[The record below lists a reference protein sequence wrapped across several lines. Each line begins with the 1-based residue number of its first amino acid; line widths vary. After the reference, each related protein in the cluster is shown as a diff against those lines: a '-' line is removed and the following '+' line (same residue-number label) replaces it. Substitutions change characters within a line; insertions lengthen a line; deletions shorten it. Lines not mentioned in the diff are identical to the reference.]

1 MNESGDSTATSD
13 IEAEAE
19 PETPDRLTLAIVR
32 EGGDW
37 LGMEALETA
46 IQDCASALSAHPA
59 CSRARG
65 AEAGVALAS
74 DAFIR
79 RLNASYR
86 GKDAPT
92 NVLSFPFQAPPT
104 AGEGR
109 YLGDLVL
116 ACETIR
122 REAQERRIPRL
133 HHVQHLVVHG
143 LLHLLGHDH
152 ERDAEAEAMEGLEAE
167 ILGGLGI
174 DPFADRRM
182 NETSPTALPAM
193 IVE

>member
-1 MNESGDSTATSD
+1 MNESGDTSATSD

-19 PETPDRLTLAIVR
+19 PEPPDRLALAIVR
-32 EGGDW
+32 QDGDW
-37 LGMEALETA
+37 SDMEALETA
-46 IQDCASALSAHPA
+46 IQDCAAALSAHPT
-59 CSRARG
+59 CKRARG

-86 GKDAPT
+86 GKDRPT
-92 NVLSFPFQAPPT
+92 NVLSFPFQAPPG
-104 AGEGR
+104 AGSERR

-116 ACETIR
+116 ASETVR
-122 REAQERRIPRL
+122 REALERGIPPL

-152 ERDAEAEAMEGLEAE
+152 ESDTEAEAMERLEAE
-167 ILGGLGI
+167 ILGELGI
-174 DPFADRRM
+174 DPFADRGIA
-182 NETSPTALPAM
+182 EASH
-193 IVE
+193 

>member
-1 MNESGDSTATSD
+1 MNESADSTTVSD
-13 IEAEAE
+13 SSVEAE
-19 PETPDRLTLAIVR
+19 PEPPDSLTLSIVR
-32 EGGDW
+32 EDGDW
-37 LGMEALETA
+37 TGIAGLETA
-46 IQDCASALSAHPA
+46 IRRSAAALATHLSCA
-59 CSRARG
+59 RARG

-92 NVLSFPFQAPPT
+92 NVLSFPFQAPP
-104 AGEGR
+104 GSDSDEH

-116 ACETIR
+116 ALETILSEA
-122 REAQERRIPRL
+122 RERAIPPV

-152 ERDAEAEAMEGLEAE
+152 EADAEAETMEELERE
-167 ILGGLGI
+167 ILSDLGI
-174 DPFADRRM
+174 DPFADRQ
-182 NETSPTALPAM
+182 E
-193 IVE
+193 

>member
-1 MNESGDSTATSD
+1 MNESGDSAAASD
-13 IEAEAE
+13 IGAEAE
-19 PETPDRLTLAIVR
+19 PEPPDRLALAIVW

-37 LGMEALETA
+37 AGMGSLETA
-46 IQDCASALSAHPA
+46 IQDCAAALSSHPA
-59 CSRARG
+59 CRRARG

-74 DAFIR
+74 DAYVR

-86 GKDAPT
+86 GKDRPT
-92 NVLSFPFQAPPT
+92 NVLSFPFQAPPG
-104 AGEGR
+104 AGSESR

-122 REAQERRIPRL
+122 REALERGIPPL

-152 ERDAEAEAMEGLEAE
+152 ESDAQAEAMERLEAE
-167 ILGGLGI
+167 ILGELGI
-174 DPFADRRM
+174 DPFADR
-182 NETSPTALPAM
+182 PTFEASQ
-193 IVE
+193 